1 MERSNQ
7 PPKTE
12 CCREEGQVPK
22 ATEAS
27 GPNDLLEAYTGQL
40 TGRKQDS
47 HPAKAIQ
54 PRDGINTQAGTQFP
68 MMEPNTSQS
77 ATGEGQLGLPG
88 SKSVAGE
95 QRADRN
101 LGQPVH
107 SRRTNYEG
115 QAGKPPQRQ
124 EVAAEGEPEIRL
136 THSSSEQSL
145 PEGADSSQGVNV
157 TSQPAKETG
166 AVRMTEQHW
175 PTSLRAIA
183 RKAQQD
189 KRHRFG
195 GLYRLLNQQSLR
207 SCFYQLRK
215 TAAPGVDGVTF
226 KIYERNLEENLRQL
240 VQRRKNKSYHAK
252 LVRRKYIPKGEGK
265 GRPLGIPALEDKLVQ
280 WAVAQILSAL
290 YEADFLPCNQG
301 YRPQMGAQE
310 AARQLAEVL
319 TKGRIEFVVE
329 ADIRGY
335 FEHIQQSWLLKM
347 LAHRIADGALLG
359 LIVKWLKAGILE
371 EDGKIVHPVTGTPQG
386 GSVSPVLA
394 NVYLHYVL
402 DLWFEHKV
410 RKANQGQSYLIRYA
424 DDFVCGFGY
433 RHEAQRF
440 VGQLQE
446 RLNKFGLEVAP
457 DKTQMMRFGRGAG
470 PHNGRFDFLGFEFYW
485 RLSRRGRPLVQRRT
499 GRKRLRKSVAAF
511 TEWIRRCRHQK
522 LPKTRTTLA
531 SKYRGYWNYYGVRGN
546 SKSLEQ
552 FFQQTRRILFKW
564 LNRRSQKKSYTARGF
579 ERFLRR
585 FQIPRP
591 RIVEYSPV
599 PILRAAMDAEAALQV
614 LFRRYNH
621 SPSRA
626 EARCP

>member
-1 MERSNQ
+1 M
-7 PPKTE
+7 
-12 CCREEGQVPK
+12 EGQALE

-27 GPNDLLEAYTGQL
+27 GPNDYPEAYTGKL

-47 HPAKAIQ
+47 HPAKATQ
-54 PRDGINTQAGTQFP
+54 PRDGTNTQAGTQFP
-68 MMEPNTSQS
+68 MTEPNTSQS
-77 ATGEGQLGLPG
+77 ATGEGPLGLPG
-88 SKSVAGE
+88 SKSVARE
-95 QRADRN
+95 ERTVRN
-101 LGQPVH
+101 LGHPAD
-107 SRRTNYEG
+107 SRRTNNER
-115 QAGKPPQRQ
+115 QAGKRPQRQ
-124 EVAAEGEPEIRL
+124 EVAAEGELGIRL
-136 THSSSEQSL
+136 THSSLEQPL
-145 PEGADSSQGVNV
+145 PPEADSSQGVNM

-166 AVRMTEQHW
+166 AVRATDKHW

-226 KIYERNLEENLRQL
+226 EMYERNLEENLRQL
-240 VQRRKNKSYHAK
+240 VQRLKNKSYHAK

-265 GRPLGIPALEDKLVQ
+265 WRPLGIPALEDKLVQ
-280 WAVAQILSAL
+280 LAVAQILSAI
-290 YEADFLPCNQG
+290 YEADFLPCNRG
-301 YRPQMGAQE
+301 YRPRMGAQQ
-310 AARQLAEVL
+310 AARQLAEDL

-329 ADIRGY
+329 ADIKGY
-335 FEHIQQSWLLKM
+335 FENIQQSWLVKM
-347 LAHRIADGALLG
+347 LEHRIADGALLG
-359 LIVKWLKAGILE
+359 LVVKWLKAGILE

-410 RKANQGQSYLIRYA
+410 RKTNQGQSYLIRYA
-424 DDFVCGFGY
+424 DDFVCGFAY
-433 RHEAQRF
+433 RHEAERF
-440 VGQLQE
+440 DSQLQE
-446 RLNKFGLEVAP
+446 RLRQFGLEVAP
-457 DKTQMMRFGRGAG
+457 DKTQMLRFGRGG
-470 PHNGRFDFLGFEFYW
+470 GQHNGRFDFLGFEFFW

-499 GRKRLRKSVAAF
+499 ARKRLRKSIAAF
-511 TEWIRRCRHQK
+511 TEWIRGSRHQK
-522 LPKTRTTLA
+522 LPKTMKTLA

-552 FFQQTRRILFKW
+552 FFQQTRRILYKW

-579 ERFLRR
+579 ERLLRR
-585 FQIPRP
+585 FQIPQP
-591 RIVEYSPV
+591 RIVEDRPV
-599 PILRAAMDAEAALQV
+599 LPRRRETDVNTALHV

-626 EARCP
+626 

>member
-12 CCREEGQVPK
+12 CCQEEGQRPE
-22 ATEAS
+22 ALEAS
-27 GPNDLLEAYTGQL
+27 GSNDLLEAYTGKL
-40 TGRKQDS
+40 TGRKQDT
-47 HPAKAIQ
+47 HPAKATQ
-54 PRDGINTQAGTQFP
+54 PRDGTNTQAGTQFP
-68 MMEPNTSQS
+68 KTEPNTSQS

-88 SKSVAGE
+88 SESVACE

-101 LGQPVH
+101 LGHPVH
-107 SRRTNYEG
+107 SRRTNYES
-115 QAGKPPQRQ
+115 QAGKLPQRQ

-166 AVRMTEQHW
+166 AVRTTEQHW

-195 GLYRLLNQQSLR
+195 GLYRLLNEQSLR

-240 VQRRKNKSYHAK
+240 VQRLKNKSYHAK

-265 GRPLGIPALEDKLVQ
+265 WRPLGIPALEDKLIQ
-280 WAVAQILSAL
+280 LAVAQILSAI

-310 AARQLAEVL
+310 AARQLAEIL

-457 DKTQMMRFGRGAG
+457 DKTQMLRFGRSGG

-485 RLSRRGRPLVQRRT
+485 RLSRRGRRLVQRRT

-511 TEWIRRCRHQK
+511 TEWIRRSRHQK
-522 LPKTRTTLA
+522 LPKTMKTLA

-579 ERFLRR
+579 ERLLRR

-599 PILRAAMDAEAALQV
+599 PIRRAATDAEAALQV

-626 EARCP
+626 